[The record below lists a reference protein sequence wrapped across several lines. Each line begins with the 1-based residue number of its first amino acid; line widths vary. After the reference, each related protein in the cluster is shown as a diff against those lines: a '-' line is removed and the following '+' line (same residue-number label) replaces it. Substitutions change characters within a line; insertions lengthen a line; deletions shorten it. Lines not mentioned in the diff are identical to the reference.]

1 MGIPE
6 RWKGHKPLPKH
17 IRQLLPTRLTPLF
30 ERDNVELAYVFG
42 SLARNNNGHREPH
55 DLDLAVLPVKRGTE
69 SGRNLWEDI
78 MTAVGT
84 DRVDLINLAIASP
97 VLRYEIMSTGK
108 PIYIRDQEAKEAFEM
123 NTLREYRDTAYMRQE
138 QMKDLRKRMVR
149 WVSEGSP

>member
-6 RWKGHKPLPKH
+6 RWIGYKPLPKH
-17 IRQLLPTRLTPLF
+17 IRQLLATRLIPLF

-42 SLARNNNGHREPH
+42 SLARSNNGNREPH
-55 DLDLAVLPVKRGTE
+55 DLDLAVLPIEGATE

-78 MTAVGT
+78 MTALGT

-108 PIYIRDQEAKEAFEM
+108 PIYVKDKQSKEDFEM
-123 NTLREYRDTAYMRQE
+123 NTLREYRDTSHMRQE
-138 QMKDLRKRMVR
+138 QMKDLRERMVG